1 MHHHYKSAYGI
12 GGYIIMTS
20 LLVGAIQVPPTYH
33 RCDLFG
39 LDAPQQRLVSVRCT
53 SQTLGGGR
61 GEEGGGELQQQTHT
75 THVLSSDIEQHNN
88 LTVTAVVMTFPMI
101 VCKFES
107 YWHP

>member
-39 LDAPQQRLVSVRCT
+39 LDAPQQRLVSVRRT

-61 GEEGGGELQQQTHT
+61 RREGERGEGWREEGGGEGG
-75 THVLSSDIEQHNN
+75 
-88 LTVTAVVMTFPMI
+88 
-101 VCKFES
+101 ES
-107 YWHP
+107 YSNRHTQLKFYHQTSNNATI